1 MREIFIERDEL
12 LLRIAIKENGKL
24 VECFFEEVSQ
34 DPKIG
39 EIYKGRVKNIVPA
52 INSIFVD
59 IGLEKE
65 AYMYYSNE
73 LKDTGI
79 KKGDDILV
87 EVIKEPLNNK
97 GAKVSKNISIPG
109 RFMVL
114 TLGESGISFSRR
126 INSQEEKDRIS
137 EIIND
142 IDGYGITIR
151 TEAVHAGDEDLLE
164 EKLRLLS
171 EFDVLI
177 KKLNYS
183 LNLGKVYGENIIL
196 NKVIMDNLGAE
207 CKIITNDEED
217 LKEISSIIKSNK
229 DIIIEKYNENISL
242 FNYYGIEK
250 EILKLRHKKVALNCG
265 GNIVI
270 DKTEAMYVIDVNSS
284 KNIKGRSFD
293 KTILET
299 NLEAAKEIGRQI
311 RLRNLAGIIVIDFID
326 MRDFS
331 QKALVMEALRD
342 SLKEDKGNVKVFSF
356 TELDLVQI
364 ARKRRGKSIYE
375 YLEEGCKRCNK
386 EGFVLKLSYIE
397 KLIRNEVIKAEEENS
412 IKSFYI
418 ELDRNYEDI
427 VRGDEF
433 SFLSNIN
440 SLDNEIYLN
449 FVDGI
454 EGYKIEPLIFN
465 SQKENVKNYLVKAY
479 EKYE

>member
-24 VECFFEEVSQ
+24 VDCFFEEISK
-34 DPKIG
+34 DPKMG

-73 LKDTGI
+73 LKNTGI
-79 KKGDDILV
+79 KKGDEILV

-97 GAKVSKNISIPG
+97 GAKVSKNVSIPG

-114 TLGESGISFSRR
+114 TLGGSGISFSKR
-126 INSQEEKDRIS
+126 INSPEEKSRIFK
-137 EIIND
+137 IID
-142 IDGYGITIR
+142 EIDGYGITMR
-151 TEAVHAGDEDLLE
+151 TESVTASSKELLE
-164 EKLRLLS
+164 EKTRLLQ
-171 EFDVLI
+171 EFDMLI
-177 KKLNYS
+177 NKLRYS

-196 NKVIMDNLGAE
+196 NKVIIDNLGTK
-207 CKIITNDEED
+207 CKIISNDDED
-217 LKEISSIIKSNK
+217 LKEISLNLKSNE
-229 DIIIEKYNENISL
+229 DIIIEKYHNNISL
-242 FNYYGIEK
+242 FEYYGIEK

-284 KNIKGRSFD
+284 KNTKGRSFD

-299 NLEAAKEIGRQI
+299 NLEAAYEIGRQI
-311 RLRNLAGIIVIDFID
+311 RLRNLAGIIVVDFID
-326 MRDFS
+326 MRDYS
-331 QKALVMEALRD
+331 QKALVMDALKN
-342 SLKEDKGNVKVFSF
+342 SLKADKGNVKVFPF

-375 YLEEGCKRCNK
+375 YLEEGCKRCHK

-397 KLIRNEVIKAEEENS
+397 KLIKNEVIKAEEENS

-418 ELDRNYEDI
+418 ELDKNYEDI

-433 SFLSNIN
+433 SFLSNIS